1 MFENFNWQKYKNI
14 KHPAD
19 SSLKTLG
26 EIKFLMSKPLD
37 AQFANKFDVIFNV
50 YKSLFKNRT
59 RKFPA
64 ELVQEI
70 IDESTKAILKIKN
83 YHNRK
88 RPHIAAIDFGIKLPI
103 VKLNSTQTPSFPSGH
118 AAQAYLL
125 KEVLS
130 DMYPEMTSEFDKAAQ
145 NISKSRILA
154 NVHYESDR
162 KVGEQLGMDMYN
174 YYKTL

>member
-1 MFENFNWQKYKNI
+1 M
-14 KHPAD
+14 
-19 SSLKTLG
+19 
-26 EIKFLMSKPLD
+26 
-37 AQFANKFDVIFNV
+37 
-50 YKSLFKNRT
+50 
-59 RKFPA
+59 
-64 ELVQEI
+64 
-70 IDESTKAILKIKN
+70 
-83 YHNRK
+83 
-88 RPHIAAIDFGIKLPI
+88 
-103 VKLNSTQTPSFPSGH
+103 VKLESAQTPSFPSGH

-130 DMYPEMTSEFDKAAQ
+130 DMYPEMTPEFDKAAQ